1 MQIFI
6 SEGLVAAATD
16 EEVVDVEVVVR
27 EVNDV
32 TEGAVVEL
40 DELDWEEVAEEEDR
54 VVAFARGCA
63 WSTFMTPGISSSF
76 NLWIKKFFIRS

>member
-40 DELDWEEVAEEEDR
+40 DELD
-54 VVAFARGCA
+54 
-63 WSTFMTPGISSSF
+63 
-76 NLWIKKFFIRS
+76 